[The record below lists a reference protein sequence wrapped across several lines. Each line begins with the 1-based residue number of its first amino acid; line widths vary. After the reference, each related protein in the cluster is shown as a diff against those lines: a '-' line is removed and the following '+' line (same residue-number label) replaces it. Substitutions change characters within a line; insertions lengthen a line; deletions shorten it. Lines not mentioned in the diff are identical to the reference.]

1 MQIEISV
8 DVRVT
13 FYHKQTMKE
22 LVIDNRISQ
31 KYNEDSE
38 EYLSLCREYENDIG
52 FPREGDKE
60 KFDRLFSAM
69 LCDRAREEWEN
80 RLNIITEVMR
90 KAFLDGYKDN
100 VTGCIELCGYLLNP
114 KDFCAVSVDRFNI
127 RANKA

>member
-31 KYNEDSE
+31 RYNEDSE

-52 FPREGDKE
+52 FPREEDKE
-60 KFDRLFSAM
+60 KFDKLFSAM

-80 RLNIITEVMR
+80 RLSTITEVMR